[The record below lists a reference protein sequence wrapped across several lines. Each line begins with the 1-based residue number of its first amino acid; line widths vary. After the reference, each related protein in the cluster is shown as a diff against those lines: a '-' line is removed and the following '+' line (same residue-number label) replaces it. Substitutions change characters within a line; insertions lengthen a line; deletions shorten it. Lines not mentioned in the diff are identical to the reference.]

1 MTNKKVKKCFVCLK
15 LVKKNQ
21 NILSCSTCLQTIY
34 FNCIKDKFCITKNML
49 WKCTFCSFIFPFSS
63 CSDKEFAELF
73 DFDISNLFYS
83 ANHLNNLFKN
93 LSWLGA
99 LCSSLIAAIQN
110 QKVNH
115 YLILFTAHLFTY
127 SNRIK
132 NKIKIKTNNY
142 NNKNDLV

>member
-1 MTNKKVKKCFVCLK
+1 M
-15 LVKKNQ
+15 
-21 NILSCSTCLQTIY
+21 
-34 FNCIKDKFCITKNML
+34 
-49 WKCTFCSFIFPFSS
+49 
-63 CSDKEFAELF
+63 
-73 DFDISNLFYS
+73 
-83 ANHLNNLFKN
+83 
-93 LSWLGA
+93 SWLGA

-142 NNKNDLV
+142 NNRNNLV

>member
-1 MTNKKVKKCFVCLK
+1 MVHKHKRCMKLSSEACFSDVVVVRCVMLY
-15 LVKKNQ
+15 VIFSCH
-21 NILSCSTCLQTIY
+21 ILMSWLGALSFSC
-34 FNCIKDKFCITKNML
+34 
-49 WKCTFCSFIFPFSS
+49 
-63 CSDKEFAELF
+63 
-73 DFDISNLFYS
+73 
-83 ANHLNNLFKN
+83 HLCYILM
-93 LSWLGA
+93 SWLGA

-142 NNKNDLV
+142 NNRNNLV